1 LNEKNRNLVV
11 RVVSAAVLL
20 PGVLFL
26 LLKGGLYSSALMGAA
41 GAICTAEYYAIT
53 HRERSAVVIVGVVA
67 AFAAP
72 LVPLFEPRHAGD
84 WVFWG
89 LGVFFVFA
97 WAYYLF
103 RGRLAD
109 APVSV
114 AHAITGLLFSAF
126 GMTALSLLRIR
137 PDGWSWVL
145 CALIVTWGNDTCAYF
160 VGRLFGHRKL
170 YPEVSPNKTW
180 EGFAGGFVGSLV
192 GMFVAR
198 GTFFPALSVPDC
210 LWVGAIGGIVGP
222 IGDLS
227 ESMLKRAYQV
237 KDSGKLIPGHGG
249 LLDRLD
255 ALLFN
260 TPLIFLYA
268 NFLRGN
274 P

>member
-1 LNEKNRNLVV
+1 MPGTGRFGALGCSSCSRGPTICF
-11 RVVSAAVLL
+11 AV
-20 PGVLFL
+20 GSRMRRF
-26 LLKGGLYSSALMGAA
+26 
-41 GAICTAEYYAIT
+41 
-53 HRERSAVVIVGVVA
+53 RSLTPSLD
-67 AFAAP
+67 FC
-72 LVPLFEPRHAGD
+72 
-84 WVFWG
+84 
-89 LGVFFVFA
+89 
-97 WAYYLF
+97 F
-103 RGRLAD
+103 R
-109 APVSV
+109 
-114 AHAITGLLFSAF
+114 
-126 GMTALSLLRIR
+126 LSIR